1 MAAIKMFIHSD
12 DSTTQDYTCCTA
24 LDGFISKNCKIHKAC
39 HENIREF
46 IHLENQFFALRF

>member
-1 MAAIKMFIHSD
+1 MFIHSD